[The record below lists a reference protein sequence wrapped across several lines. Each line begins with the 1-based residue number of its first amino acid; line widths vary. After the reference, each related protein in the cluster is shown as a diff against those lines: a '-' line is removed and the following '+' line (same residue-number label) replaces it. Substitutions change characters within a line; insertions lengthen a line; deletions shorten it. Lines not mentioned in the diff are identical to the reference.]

1 VSRLDDV
8 ALAHARRC
16 AQLAGF
22 SDDLAAEADE
32 LGQLEDAPTAAEYRA
47 QAAALRLK
55 SVSAKA
61 LYHRRLRRRPQTR
74 TRLRGR
80 TARRRS
86 RRVTSG
92 PRKARAPGPLDDGEP
107 SEPPLD
113 VFDGL
118 VLALG
123 WERCA

>member
-1 VSRLDDV
+1 MSTPADV

-32 LGQLEDAPTAAEYRA
+32 YGQLDDAPTAAEYRA
-47 QAAALRLK
+47 QASALRLR
-55 SVSAKA
+55 SVPAKA
-61 LYHRRLRRRPQTR
+61 LYRRRLRPQTR

-92 PRKARAPGPLDDGEP
+92 PRRARAPGPLGDDP
-107 SEPPLD
+107 EPPELD
-113 VFDGL
+113 LLDAA

-123 WERCA
+123 WGRV